1 MYIIYKS
8 EMEAAGVPGL
18 VVGYWLLGTRNLGL
32 AGHKP
37 QELTEM
43 RTSAKKWG
51 NSGAL
56 GVPAKPMADETY
68 KLDDLLKGI
77 TEDNIHEEIDFG
89 RPEGKEAW

>member
-1 MYIIYKS
+1 
-8 EMEAAGVPGL
+8 
-18 VVGYWLLGTRNLGL
+18 
-32 AGHKP
+32 
-37 QELTEM
+37 M